1 MLWCLTP
8 FTTVCGWRE
17 RPWPDAA
24 HSVPVADLPFW
35 MYTMPEDV
43 LEMCN
48 SKAEIFRI
56 IIEGQ
61 AATYISTALRGCP
74 HAQVNLLY
82 T

>member
-1 MLWCLTP
+1 
-8 FTTVCGWRE
+8 
-17 RPWPDAA
+17 
-24 HSVPVADLPFW
+24 
-35 MYTMPEDV
+35 MPEDV